1 MKDNILELLPD
12 WRYCNVTP
20 GDKKPYPN
28 DWNNKPLTLSQVS
41 SSNIGLQLGE
51 HSNGTCAIDFDGI
64 EAIDYWNK
72 TFPELDIDKLDTVMW
87 TSGKE
92 YRLQCAFT
100 VPNIYWDVLK
110 RKVVNKLEFRWGGQS
125 VLPPSKLN
133 DGRQYSWVCC
143 PWQHS
148 VKNIPKTVLEHWLQ
162 LLLDDLTKYDNISK
176 TEFELKDF
184 DEEYVNKLLERIS
197 SKVGNLRGDYD
208 VWRTIAWATCSSVG
222 ISTSKMLMQ
231 YYWPEKTNKEMST
244 LLSWKSGVGPTIGTL
259 IKLSGM
265 SLLERQ
271 LLETQMK
278 LRKLN
283 GTN

>member
-1 MKDNILELLPD
+1 MKDNILELLSD
-12 WRYCNVTP
+12 WRYTNVSA
-20 GDKKPYPN
+20 GDKKPYPD

-72 TFPELDIDKLDTVMW
+72 QFPQYDITTIDTVCW
-87 TSGKE
+87 TSGKD
-92 YRLQCAFT
+92 YRLQMAFT
-100 VPNIYWDVLK
+100 IDPMYWDVLK

-133 DGRQYSWVCC
+133 DGRQYYWINS
-143 PWQHS
+143 PS
-148 VKNIPKTVLEHWLQ
+148 NYTVKKLMPEVLEHWLQ
-162 LLLDDLTKYDNISK
+162 LLLNDLTKYDNISK

-222 ISTSKMLMQ
+222 VSTAKMLMQ
-231 YYWPEKTNKEMST
+231 YYWPEKTNKEMNT
-244 LLSWKSGVGPTIGTL
+244 LLSWKNGVGPTIGTL

-265 SLLERQ
+265 NKTEKELLE
-271 LLETQMK
+271 LEMK
-278 LRKLN
+278 LRKIK
-283 GTN
+283 